1 MSNAHL
7 FRTQSRMEETM
18 MRATMPRTHAADPI
32 PERKPTQTPRATWSL
47 GRRYEQKVNFTLAE
61 VLHVS

>member
-7 FRTQSRMEETM
+7 FRSMTRMEETM
-18 MRATMPRTHAADPI
+18 MRAAMPRTSAADPI

-47 GRRYEQKVNFTLAE
+47 GRRYEQKSGWQFSE
-61 VLHVS
+61 VAHA